1 MKHKFI
7 LYTFILCAQIVIG
20 QANQLSGLWQGMLIH
35 AHQDPASAEV
45 IYLEF
50 TDKEAVT
57 GFTRIELLNKEVYS
71 VKSFEGVL
79 KNDEIIIEEIFINRS
94 TRSREAPTCKRK
106 YRLNYNDADGYLS
119 GSFLSL
125 DCRNKVGEVVFYK
138 ADGAINTE
146 EEATKSHYW
155 KYQLAQNYELGLP
168 APKILEEERKN
179 FEFTPIFFDH
189 DESVIKP
196 EFHDYL
202 NKIARL
208 LKGISDLRVEV
219 VGHTDA
225 VGTDAYN
232 IGLSKRRAKAIK
244 EYFLTQGVE
253 EDKLEI
259 DFKGERLPI
268 DTNETPEGKQ
278 RNRRV
283 DFKFI

>member
-1 MKHKFI
+1 MMRKFF
-7 LYTFILCAQIVIG
+7 LYLVVLCAQFVTG
-20 QANQLSGLWQGMLIH
+20 QTNNLSGLWQGMLIH
-35 AHQDPASAEV
+35 AYQDEASADV

-50 TDKEAVT
+50 SDIENIK

-71 VKSFEGVL
+71 VKSFEGLLKDNEIVL
-79 KNDEIIIEEIFINRS
+79 EEIFVNRS
-94 TRSREAPTCKRK
+94 TRSTDAPTCKRK
-106 YRLNYNDADGYLS
+106 YSLRYNEKDGYLS
-119 GSFLSL
+119 GTFKSL
-125 DCRNKVGEVVFYK
+125 DCRNKIGEVIFYK
-138 ADGAINTE
+138 ADGTINTE
-146 EEATKSHYW
+146 AETTKSHYW
-155 KYQLAQNYELGLP
+155 KYQLAQNYKLGLP
-168 APKILEEERKN
+168 APKILEKEREN
-179 FEFTPIFFDH
+179 FKFSPIFFDH
-189 DESVIKP
+189 DKAEIKP

-202 NKIARL
+202 NSIARL

-225 VGTDAYN
+225 VGTDQYN
-232 IGLSKRRAKAIK
+232 EGLSKRRAKSIK

-268 DTNETPEGKQ
+268 DTNKTPEGKQ